1 MVNRGYEYEAKYIR
15 GIRNWRR
22 SCDERGLTQLQ
33 RSRFNYEMLQLI
45 LDELMPWSRTCY
57 DFSLLEVNWYSTAQR

>member
-1 MVNRGYEYEAKYIR
+1 MVNRGYEYDVKYIR

-57 DFSLLEVNWYSTAQR
+57 DFSLLEVNWYV